1 MQRGTTLLTQER
13 PLNYCYLNFRRKKP
27 LQNSIKMQT
36 MSQRVMGLLPAV
48 TLAHIKTPN
57 GPSILIATIDQH
69 PTMYHVELNK
79 VEEVATKVAEE
90 THVDFEDIFVAQE
103 EEVTRTINSVA
114 TVDSVHTKL
123 KIVETESMMEL
134 PYQQMEALICH
145 RYYT

>member
-1 MQRGTTLLTQER
+1 
-13 PLNYCYLNFRRKKP
+13 
-27 LQNSIKMQT
+27 
-36 MSQRVMGLLPAV
+36 
-48 TLAHIKTPN
+48 
-57 GPSILIATIDQH
+57 
-69 PTMYHVELNK
+69 MYHVELNK